1 MRALSSSEILE
12 LWERGVGLHPLDR
25 GLTALRV
32 ADPSASEGVAD
43 WPLGRRNQALLELH
57 ASWFGARL
65 QGWTACPG
73 CGEKVEF
80 EVDARQLAAAAEAE
94 PPHDSVTVAEH
105 AFRLPT
111 SRDLA
116 QVAVARDVESAP
128 VALLRRCRISG
139 PENPE
144 WTDELLE
151 AVGERLASADPLA
164 ETRLALNCPA
174 CRREWDDALDIG
186 RFVWA
191 EVEAR
196 ARRIL
201 WEVHALASAYG
212 WSESE
217 TLAVG
222 AARRAIYLEM
232 VHA

>member
-12 LWERGVGLHPLDR
+12 LWERGAGLHPLDR
-25 GLTALRV
+25 SLSALR
-32 ADPSASEGVAD
+32 AAESSASDSVAD

-57 ASWFGARL
+57 ASWFGPRL
-65 QGWTACPG
+65 QGWTACPE

-80 EVDARQLAAAAEAE
+80 DVDARQLAATADVE
-94 PPHDSVTVAEH
+94 PPHDSVIVAEH

-116 QVAVARDVESAP
+116 LVAVASDVESAP

-139 PENPE
+139 PESPD
-144 WTDELLE
+144 WTEELLT
-151 AVGERLASADPLA
+151 AVGESLASADPLA

-201 WEVHALASAYG
+201 WEVHALAVAYG